1 MTVHFE
7 GKFFEHEQGTKFY
20 EVFQIWN
27 ADEGVFLMVKRWGKM
42 GSTGEVQVLP
52 CRNHRVMEAEAHKLI
67 QQKEKRG
74 YFNTPAS
81 FGLFGLRSVKTDE
94 LSHAFS
100 VHYGVNSGKIAQH
113 FNLLAGQEATTVIV
127 DEASDIVVEEPTPE
141 PERGGSWGSW

>member
-7 GKFFEHEQGTKFY
+7 GKFFEHEEGTKFY

-27 ADEGVFLMVKRWGKM
+27 ADENVFLMVKRWGKV

-52 CRNHRVMEAEAHKLI
+52 CRNHRVMEAEAHKII

-74 YFNTPAS
+74 YFFAPAS
-81 FGLFGLRSVKTDE
+81 FGLHGLKSSNSDE
-94 LSHAFS
+94 LSRNLSLHYS
-100 VHYGVNSGKIAQH
+100 VHSGKIAQH
-113 FNLLAGQEATTVIV
+113 FNLETKVVA
-127 DEASDIVVEEPTPE
+127 DEAADIVVEEPAPE